1 MLDALNTPPV
11 LVAIIAGLF
20 GLLDLRMRRM
30 VKPIGEHVVNDHK
43 SKNLREQVDRME
55 SKLDMTDADMTKV
68 LRHLSTIDKNV
79 EQLTTWGEVENQR
92 IWAAILR
99 EKVTRDDID

>member
-1 MLDALNTPPV
+1 MLDALNTHQV

-20 GLLDLRMRRM
+20 SLLDLRMRRM
-30 VKPIGEHVVNDHK
+30 VKPIGEHVINNHK
-43 SKNLREQVDRME
+43 SQNLREQVDRME